1 MPARILVVDDEN
13 TITCALEL
21 LLGEHDY
28 DVNTASTAKEAEAL
42 LARRWFDLV
51 FLDLRLPDADGI
63 RLLEHIKQTAPETE
77 VILMTA
83 HGSLEVTIDA
93 IKRGAFYYLEK
104 PFAFEQVLL
113 LAERALQF
121 KTINAE
127 YRLQK
132 STRVEERD
140 DFGIIGNNSRMRHLR
155 AVIRTAAPSDT
166 SVLLE
171 G

>member
-1 MPARILVVDDEN
+1 MPARILVVDEAN
-13 TITCALEL
+13 TVTCAREL
-21 LLGEHDY
+21 LLCEHDY
-28 DVNTASTAKEAEAL
+28 DVNTASTAAEAEAL

-77 VILMTA
+77 VVLMTA

-104 PFAFEQVLL
+104 PFTFEHVLL

-121 KTINAE
+121 KTIKAE
-127 YRLQK
+127 NRLQK
-132 STRVEERD
+132 TTPIEQLN
-140 DFGIIGNNSRMRHLR
+140 DF
-155 AVIRTAAPSDT
+155 
-166 SVLLE
+166 
-171 G
+171 